1 MTSGARHTDNTGS
14 ISALVV
20 CLVVVF
26 VACAGLV
33 LDGGRLV
40 GARSRAAGIALAA
53 ARAGV
58 QEVQHLREGLLV
70 LDIPAAERR
79 AQSFL
84 DTAGATGSVTATET
98 TVTVTVAIAVTPLLL
113 GAIGAGGRT
122 VRVTRTASPVDH

>member
-1 MTSGARHTDNTGS
+1 MRYGARGVDNRGS

-40 GARSRAAGIALAA
+40 GARSRAAGTALAA

-58 QEVQHLREGLLV
+58 QEVQRLREGLLV
-70 LDIPAAERR
+70 LDVPAAERR
-79 AQSFL
+79 ARSFL
-84 DTAGATGSVTATET
+84 ETVGAVGTVTATET
-98 TVTVTVAIAVTPLLL
+98 TVTVTVTIAVTPLLL
-113 GAIGAGGRT
+113 GAIGVGGRT